1 MRKKFICGIAII
13 SCFMAVMTGCGKD
26 TAGVDMELAQIDVG
40 AITVP
45 EDVLVVGLGEASHGV
60 KEYQE
65 MKAKVFQALV
75 AHNGCRTFVIEGDFG
90 GALKVDDYIHGGEG
104 TAKEAAA
111 QIGFRIYRTEEME
124 AFIELL

>member
-75 AHNGCRTFVIEGDFG
+75 ADRKSV
-90 GALKVDDYIHGGEG
+90 V
-104 TAKEAAA
+104 
-111 QIGFRIYRTEEME
+111 
-124 AFIELL
+124 